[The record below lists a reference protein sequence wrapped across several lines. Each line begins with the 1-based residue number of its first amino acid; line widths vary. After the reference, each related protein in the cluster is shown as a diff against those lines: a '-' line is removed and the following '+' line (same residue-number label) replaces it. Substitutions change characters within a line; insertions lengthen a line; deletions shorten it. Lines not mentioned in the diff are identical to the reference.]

1 MKLEQ
6 IMQDWNKDSKALV
19 AVHGLERENLPR
31 IPFSTPI
38 MNYQTYGGL
47 PRKRVIEFFG
57 PESSGKTTSAL
68 DIVKNAQYIFQEE
81 WEQLQEDL
89 NAQLEELQNAKGS
102 NKTKIKEIQMR
113 LDAHKEPLK
122 IVYLDLE
129 NTLDT
134 DWAKKLG
141 VDVDNLWIVRP
152 EHNSAEEILQ
162 YVIDM
167 YDTGEVGLI
176 VLDSLPYMVSQNLLD
191 EELTKKAYAGI
202 SAPLTEFSRKVTP
215 YLTKY
220 NAIFL
225 GINQIREDLNSMY
238 STYSTPGGK
247 MWKHACAVRIK
258 FRKGDFIDE
267 KGEKVNRSARNP
279 AGNMVEA
286 FVEKTKAFKP
296 DRKLVQYTLSYH
308 EGIQVESDLVDVAIE
323 YGFVNKTGA
332 WFSIVDP
339 DTGEILE
346 DENGDDLK
354 FQGKSKIVQR
364 LRDDDQVFD
373 DLMTNVHE
381 AISYEEQ

>member
-6 IMQDWNKDSKALV
+6 IMKDWNKDSKALV
-19 AVHGLERENLPR
+19 AVQGLERESLPR
-31 IPFSTPI
+31 IPFSAPS

-68 DIVKNAQYIFQEE
+68 DIVKNAQMVFEQEWQE
-81 WEQLQEDL
+81 KTERLTQL
-89 NAQLEELQNAKGS
+89 LEEAEKS
-102 NKTKIKEIQMR
+102 KASKTKINELKNQ
-113 LDAHKEPLK
+113 LADLAEPLK

-134 DWAKKLG
+134 EWAKKIG
-141 VDVDNLWIVRP
+141 VDVDNIWIVRP
-152 EHNSAEEILQ
+152 EMNSAEEILQ
-162 YVIDM
+162 YVLDM

-176 VLDSLPYMVSQNLLD
+176 VLDSLPYMVSQNLID

-225 GINQIREDLNSMY
+225 GINQIREDMNSQY
-238 STYSTPGGK
+238 NAYSTPGGK
-247 MWKHACAVRIK
+247 MWKHACAVRLK
-258 FRKGDFIDE
+258 FRKGDYLDE
-267 KGEKVNRSARNP
+267 NGASLTRTARNP
-279 AGNMVEA
+279 QGNIVES

-296 DRKLVQYTLSYH
+296 DRKLVSYTLSYQN
-308 EGIQVESDLVDVAIE
+308 GIEIEADLIDVAVEFGVIS
-323 YGFVNKTGA
+323 KAGA

-339 DTGEILE
+339 ETGELMA
-346 DENGDDLK
+346 DENEEPLK
-354 FQGKSKIVQR
+354 FQGKSNLVRR
-364 LRDDDQVFD
+364 LRDDDVLFD
-373 DLMTNVHE
+373 EIMSTVHE
-381 AISYEEQ
+381 LITVEGT